1 MPDPTKPLTARIIT
15 GIRAVLPH
23 RDLLPI
29 EYYHGRSRL
38 RRRRIDNTILELLPY
53 LPTDPGVWYDGE
65 GDPWLLAADGSWT
78 DADGVRRSAVHA
90 PALALF
96 GPWTATP
103 DANTDAD
110 ETEGGARQ

>member
-1 MPDPTKPLTARIIT
+1 MKSLTTRIIT

-65 GDPWLLAADGSWT
+65 GDPWVLGEDGRWT
-78 DADGVRRSAVHA
+78 DADGVSRPVEHT
-90 PALALF
+90 PALVLF
-96 GPWTATP
+96 GPWAATP
-103 DANTDAD
+103 NTDGTA
-110 ETEGGARQ
+110 ERTRE

>member
-1 MPDPTKPLTARIIT
+1 MPDPTKPLTARIVL
-15 GIRAVLPH
+15 GLRAALPRRTVLPVE
-23 RDLLPI
+23 D
-29 EYYHGRSRL
+29 YHGASRRSR
-38 RRRRIDNTILELLPY
+38 RVVDDAIIERLPY
-53 LPTDPGVWYDGE
+53 LPTVPGVWYDGE